1 MSHFYLLKILFHKI
15 KMYYNRINNC
25 ETQSIAFT
33 DKTIFNGNTVE
44 EKRTPRCSQYWQW
57 IMKST
62 CNDKFSKC

>member
-1 MSHFYLLKILFHKI
+1 
-15 KMYYNRINNC
+15 MYYNRLNNC

-44 EKRTPRCSQYWQW
+44 EKRTPRCNQFWGW